1 LSENHDNG
9 SDQTT
14 YFQTEGSDKVPAE
27 AQDWEAGQRLG
38 PFRLIRQ
45 LGSGGMG
52 LVWLAE
58 QLEPLQR
65 EVAIKVLKAGE
76 HSVLAEAYFEIER
89 QSLAQLSHRA
99 IAQIH
104 DAGQL
109 PGGGLFFAM
118 EYVRGVPLDQ
128 YLQTHRL
135 NGRALANL
143 MLEICAGVQHAHQ
156 RGLIHRDL
164 KPQNIIV
171 QEEDNLRRPKIID
184 FGIAVSMSKH
194 ESPDDTRHPSAG
206 TRAYM
211 APEQSNHE
219 PGGIDVRTD
228 VYGLGAVLA
237 ESLLICHGIGTFK
250 QQKIDSTTACAM
262 FHSGLGR
269 RSPLNSIEEHFDS
282 IKVAETTDP
291 IAAELQAISTL
302 AMAPDRE
309 HRYPSVSAMAE
320 DLRRFLENEPVKALA
335 GGRLY
340 KVRCFLRRHAL
351 ASAAGGLIALS
362 ILAGTGMMTYGLTQ
376 AQEGRAQA
384 ESALEL
390 AEQRRNDAEQLI
402 RFMLGDFATQLRPIG
417 RLDLLDDI
425 ATEAMRYLAEQPITA
440 DAESALN
447 RARALRTLGE
457 VQVQRQRSEHARQV
471 LVRAEELLTPWHNN
485 LDPKYADLHFE
496 SGQIAFWLGMIS
508 FRERDWVE
516 TEQHWLGYLEHARR
530 YQQSGADEISS
541 GWELAYAH
549 NNLGTLAEARD
560 RPQVALDYFQQ
571 AASIRQEL
579 VDPSDAADKLGLA
592 NNMSWIGRVQNSL
605 GESVQAWES
614 SAEALNLVT
623 RAALD
628 HPDDARLLR
637 AEINFRLILAR
648 FSERLDMTD
657 AAQSL
662 LSRAVTLARGD
673 VANDPT
679 HARRQAMLTLAA
691 LMYARTLGPNHEHGP
706 AALEFGQQSLEVA
719 RELGLDAR
727 HSIELPALS
736 ALATL
741 EFNPEGAEQ
750 ARAAAEE
757 LESLADHLD
766 SREIVDDTWLPM
778 LELATLLIIALD
790 QSDHDVDPDIPARL
804 VRQLYRVP
812 ETRENDLRYRLA
824 RSVLPNP
831 GQQDRLDAM
840 IRFNDD
846 LTGLQAEITGLPVFM
861 ATLNQPSQQQER
873 TYP

>member
-1 LSENHDNG
+1 MSENHDNG

-14 YFQTEGSDKVPAE
+14 YFQTEGSDRVPAE
-27 AQDWEAGQRLG
+27 AQDWKAGQRLG

-135 NGRALANL
+135 NGRDLASL

-184 FGIAVSMSKH
+184 FGIAVSLSKQ

-211 APEQSNHE
+211 APEQSHQE

-237 ESLLICHGIGTFK
+237 ESLLICDGIGTFK
-250 QQKIDSTTACAM
+250 QQNIDSTTACAK

-269 RSPLNSIEEHFDS
+269 RSPLNANEDHFGS
-282 IKVAETTDP
+282 LEVTEGTDP
-291 IAAELQAISTL
+291 LAAELRAISTL
-302 AMAPDRE
+302 AMAPNRE
-309 HRYPSVSAMAE
+309 LRYPSVSAMAE
-320 DLRRFLENEPVKALA
+320 DLRRFLEHEPVKALT

-340 KVRCFLRRHAL
+340 KTQCFLRRHAL
-351 ASAAGGLIALS
+351 ASVAAGLIGLSVLV
-362 ILAGTGMMTYGLTQ
+362 GTGMMSYGLTQ
-376 AQEGRAQA
+376 AQQGRAEA

-390 AEQRRNDAEQLI
+390 AEQRRTDAEALI

-425 ATEAMRYLAEQPITA
+425 ASEAMRYLAEQPITT

-457 VQVQRQRSEHARQV
+457 VQVHRQRPEQARQV

-496 SGQIAFWLGMIS
+496 SGQIAFWLGMIA
-508 FRERDWVE
+508 FRERDWAE
-516 TEQHWLGYLEHARR
+516 TEQLWLGYLDHARR
-530 YQQSGADEISS
+530 YRQSGADDISS

-549 NNLGTLAEARD
+549 NNLGALAEARD
-560 RPQVALDYFQQ
+560 RPLDALEYFQQ
-571 AASIRQEL
+571 AAGIRQEL
-579 VDPSDAADKLGLA
+579 VDPADAADKLGLA
-592 NNMSWIGRVQNSL
+592 NNLSWIGRVQNSL
-605 GESVQAWES
+605 GESVQAWAS
-614 SAEALNLVT
+614 SAEALNMVT
-623 RAALD
+623 KASLD

-662 LSRAVTLARGD
+662 LSRAVTLARRD

-706 AALEFGQQSLEVA
+706 ATLELGRQSLEVA

-727 HSIELPALS
+727 HSVELPALS

-741 EFNPEGAEQ
+741 EFNPDSTEH
-750 ARAAAEE
+750 ARVATQELKRLANH
-757 LESLADHLD
+757 LESG
-766 SREIVDDTWLPM
+766 ENVDDTWLPM
-778 LELATLLIIALD
+778 LELATLLIITLD
-790 QSDHDVDPDIPARL
+790 QSDQEVDPDIPARL
-804 VRQLYRVP
+804 VLQLNRVP
-812 ETRENDLRYRLA
+812 QTREKDLRYRLA
-824 RSVLPNP
+824 SSVLPNP
-831 GQQDRLDAM
+831 GQQDRLDA
-840 IRFNDD
+840 ITRFNDH

-861 ATLNQPSQQQER
+861 ATLNPRPQ
-873 TYP
+873 